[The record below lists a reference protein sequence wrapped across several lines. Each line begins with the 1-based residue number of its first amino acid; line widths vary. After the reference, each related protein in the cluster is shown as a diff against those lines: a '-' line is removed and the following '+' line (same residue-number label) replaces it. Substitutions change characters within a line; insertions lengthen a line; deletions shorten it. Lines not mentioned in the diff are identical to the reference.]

1 MGEQKRDGLLRRA
14 LRGLAGQ
21 ADEARR
27 AAVER
32 TNAKY
37 PDAYPPGYVERER
50 RKDDEA

>member
-1 MGEQKRDGLLRRA
+1 MGEQKREGVLRRA
-14 LRGLAGQ
+14 IRAVAGQ

-32 TNAKY
+32 TSAKF

-50 RKDDEA
+50 RDDDKA